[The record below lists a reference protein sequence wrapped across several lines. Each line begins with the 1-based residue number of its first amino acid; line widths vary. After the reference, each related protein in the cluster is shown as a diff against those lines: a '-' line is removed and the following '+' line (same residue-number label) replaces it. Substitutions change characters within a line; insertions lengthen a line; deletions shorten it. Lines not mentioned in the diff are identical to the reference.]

1 MEATIRP
8 NKGQKAVWFDDLIS
22 TLRLHELQLET
33 GTADPRIRRLY
44 ETLASENFD
53 EMFRMNKAAS
63 QEYFVKKIIFEY
75 LRILD
80 DKLPSKLAFDFNDS
94 EVLVWAEIDDN
105 SPEQERLLTH
115 AEAKINAVYHPYGFD
130 METMIVERGDNMPV
144 PNHYQIYK

>member
-8 NKGQKAVWFDDLIS
+8 NKGRKAVWFDDLIS

-33 GTADPRIRRLY
+33 DTADPRIRKLY
-44 ETLASENFD
+44 ETLVSENFD

-80 DKLPSKLAFDFNDS
+80 EKLPSKLAFDFNDS

-105 SPEQERLLTH
+105 APEQERLLTH

-130 METMIVERGDNMPV
+130 METMIVERGDNVPV